1 MRKGEEVIDSKDIN
15 NLTLNIILE
24 HDATGALIFP
34 KDFVPQPPPNSTVF
48 TLIGMD
54 AVKYIQKIQ
63 EEAVT
68 ASKRRS

>member
-1 MRKGEEVIDSKDIN
+1 MIDSKDVH

-34 KDFVPQPPPNSTVF
+34 KDFVPQPPSNSTVF
-48 TLIGMD
+48 TLVGMD

-63 EEAVT
+63 EDAVT
-68 ASKRRS
+68 PSKRHS